1 MSGDTFTTREGRTLV
16 LGGLGL
22 GTAPLGNMHRPVTE
36 DEAFE
41 TIDAAWQCGVRYYD
55 TAPLYGHGLAEM
67 RLGRALQARAG
78 FLVSTKVG
86 RILEPCEPG
95 GEESGIYVNTPNK
108 RVRFDYS
115 YDGVMR
121 SLEES
126 LKRLGLERVDVAF
139 VHDVDART
147 HGGVAQSEER
157 IRELF
162 DKGGWRALSDLR
174 ANGALKAIGAGVN
187 EWQPCKRLLELA
199 DPDLFLLAGR
209 YTLLEQE
216 PLHTLFPD
224 CAQHGVGVV
233 LGGAFNSGILV
244 GKPSYDYASVPAAIA
259 ERTKAIAS
267 VCASF
272 DVSLPAAALNFCLAH
287 PVVVSVLVGCQTAG
301 EARSN
306 AADVGRQIPGGLWD
320 ALKRQRLIDSETP
333 VPAQFQPAGARATC

>member
-1 MSGDTFTTREGRTLV
+1 MSGAVFTTREGRTLA

-22 GTAPLGNMHRPVTE
+22 GTAPLGNMHRTVTE
-36 DEAFE
+36 EEAIE
-41 TIDAAWQCGVRYYD
+41 TIDAAWQSGVRYFD

-67 RLGRALQARAG
+67 RLGRALRARSG

-86 RILEPCEPG
+86 RRLEPCEPG
-95 GEESGIYVNTPNK
+95 REESGIYVNTPNK

-126 LKRLGLERVDVAF
+126 LERLGLECVDIAF

-147 HGGVAQSEER
+147 HGGATQSEER

-174 ANGALKAIGAGVN
+174 TSGALKAIGAGVN

-209 YTLLEQE
+209 YSLLEQE
-216 PLHTLFPD
+216 PLGCLFPD
-224 CAQHGVGVV
+224 CAQRGVGVV

-244 GKPSYDYASVPAAIA
+244 GKPSYDYASVPPAIA
-259 ERTKAIAS
+259 ERARAIAS

-272 DVSLPAAALNFCLAH
+272 DVSLPGAALNFCLAH
-287 PVVVSVLVGCQTAG
+287 PVVVSVLVGCQTAE

-306 AADVGRQIPGGLWD
+306 AAAVERQIPDGLWD
-320 ALKRQRLIDSETP
+320 ALKRQGLIDRETP
-333 VPAQFQPAGARATC
+333 VPAAQFQPAGVHA